1 VGFFAR
7 ISDLLSAN
15 VNDLLDRAEDPEKMV
30 KLLVVEMEEHVETA
44 RQGVTKAIAGEKQLE
59 TNLLKNRQEAE
70 QWQAKAK
77 AALDRGDED
86 LARKCLQRKKDFERI
101 ADSLMPQWEG
111 ARKASDALKA
121 DFRRL
126 EEKLEE
132 ARRKRDVLIARKLAA
147 EAQKE
152 VAGVA
157 PAISKA
163 QRSFSKFDRMES
175 KIEQMEAEAK
185 AILELSTEH
194 TDLGREVENRQR
206 EAEVDDELAA
216 LKAEIRKSKE
226 SNS

>member
-1 VGFFAR
+1 MGFFAR

-86 LARKCLQRKKDFERI
+86 LARKCIQRKKDFERI
-101 ADSLMPQWEG
+101 ADSLMPQWEV
-111 ARKASDALKA
+111 ARKTSDTLKA

-157 PAISKA
+157 PAFSKA

-194 TDLGREVENRQR
+194 TDLSREVEDRQR

>member
-59 TNLLKNRQEAE
+59 TNLQKNRHEAE

-77 AALDRGDED
+77 SALDRGDED

-101 ADSLMPQWEG
+101 ADSLLPQWEV
-111 ARKASDALKA
+111 ARRTSDALKA
-121 DFRRL
+121 DYRRL

-157 PAISKA
+157 PAITKA
-163 QRSFSKFDRMES
+163 QQSFSKFDRMES

-194 TDLGREVENRQR
+194 NDLGREVESLQRQ
-206 EAEVDDELAA
+206 AEVDDELAA
-216 LKAEIRKSKE
+216 MKAEIKKAKE
-226 SNS
+226 GNS